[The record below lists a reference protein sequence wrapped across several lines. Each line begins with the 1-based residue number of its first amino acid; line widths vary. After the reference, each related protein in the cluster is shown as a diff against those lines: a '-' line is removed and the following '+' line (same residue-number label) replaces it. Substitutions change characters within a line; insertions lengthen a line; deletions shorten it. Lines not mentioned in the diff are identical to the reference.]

1 MKLVPHAKRILWR
14 AWSVRASLALAVIN
28 GFLVGFAAFVDIVP
42 PEWFLGVNV
51 IGPVLVVFLRL
62 LDQGLA
68 DED

>member
-1 MKLVPHAKRILWR
+1 MKLVPHAKLIFWR

-42 PEWFLGVNV
+42 PEWFLAVNV

-68 DED
+68 DDE